1 MAVEI
6 LSLPSPFPTPV
17 PTLFNVEFAAPTSSF
32 RERFFCKLASP
43 MLKPFAATNKICL
56 AQGSLLGRP
65 RNFKC
70 NYFPDA
76 WGPARFI

>member
-32 RERFFCKLASP
+32 RERFFLQIG
-43 MLKPFAATNKICL
+43 FA
-56 AQGSLLGRP
+56 
-65 RNFKC
+65 
-70 NYFPDA
+70 DA
-76 WGPARFI
+76 EALCGNQ